1 MITHEENKQAK
12 NKQAKNKQAKIKQQG
27 FTLVEVLMVVVI
39 ISVLAMIAIP
49 KISSSS
55 EGARKNADI
64 ATAHQVKTA
73 LDRYQVENG
82 IYPKSTGTEFSAT
95 KGTVTAAK
103 FIPEYIARLDAA
115 TTQQKTDDA
124 KKGFGVASLEKDG
137 LIPASSTPSNLIMI
151 YLSADGSGAEVRAY
165 NSKLDEVLWTSS
177 N

>member
-1 MITHEENKQAK
+1 MITHEENKH
-12 NKQAKNKQAKIKQQG
+12 AKNKQAKIKQQG

-82 IYPKSTGTEFSAT
+82 IYPIAKEFSASN
-95 KGTVTAAK
+95 GTVTAAK
-103 FIPEYIARLDAA
+103 FIPKYITKLDAR
-115 TTQQKTDDA
+115 TTQQETDDA
-124 KKGFGVASLEKDG
+124 QKGFGVAALGKDG